1 MTTQDWTRMLKS
13 FRTKTYR
20 NLPTVEDRKAGSA
33 LNDTRS
39 SSVGL
44 CDDVG
49 EIEDDV
55 DDGICRLGPSDIK
68 STASDVEAIIKKGTL
83 LPTDW
88 TLSQRVTYRGGGRN
102 DPTTT
107 AGKSNNHQSIGC
119 QEKKSGGGGG
129 GGGGG
134 GEGEGAEDKLL
145 AVRGRSASEPSFLSA
160 SRAVKVRVSSPA
172 NNPSSYT
179 PPTVKEISSITG
191 LQQQIKAAFGR
202 WRKRGTPSSPSSSAL
217 EEEVGGPIR
226 EDCFDHP
233 LNVRL
238 SAQSQTFSHP
248 HRLTVFPPFPSGGA
262 SPSSSANVSPARSKK
277 SSVFN
282 TSTTP
287 SSAAGGGGNSKSGGS
302 HPFSFVRGLRKRRA
316 TRAGEAS
323 EAQSNQQHRNL
334 TDLCSDR
341 LRSRTA
347 AESGWPNCTT
357 RLAGQDHFAPFGP
370 LTAKSRSDHS
380 LHRILKEDNTWTV
393 FATLRPPSDKGGSL
407 SKGTTAWTFGLFSDP
422 ASQSSHQRRQTSTP
436 SVGKSTKS
444 KAASVAP
451 SPELVHRAFTPCFS
465 TGTPSGLVLPSGG
478 GLFGR
483 NERRTRSLERCSQQR
498 VRGSGAAAAAA
509 SSAAGASWGYGSATA
524 QTKAPPPIPSRV
536 RSRSLEKNYTIST
549 TTPHCNRLSAAAVNN
564 ATAAHSTSGS
574 SPAAN
579 SGGVGCIGTPLLP
592 VRRNNVPPEVLATWC
607 TFNEAFGGGRPKHQH
622 RLPSEPLTVNDERD
636 SPGSPVFEELFLPP
650 PQKFAALPPPIVT
663 AANPTVAELVNNNNN
678 NKRNSVSAA
687 SCCCCSSCSGGHSQ
701 SSAGVSCSSKSTPR
715 SSPVPPTH
723 LPETVLYGTR
733 EAPVLERHCV
743 EGGEFIIAWLSHSNG
758 SSQQQ
763 QQANPSSGGNRVGAA
778 ALVSPP
784 SVPLTSAEM
793 QSSTSSSHSATAA
806 TGGNQGLGAASSNGS
821 NRSFINKPARGWL
834 HSDAVIVR
842 EGITYFVRY
851 IGCLEVNTSMK
862 SLDFDTRS
870 QIAKECIN
878 IVCETAGLKT
888 VDKKRKVDRRIQR
901 ILGDAPHM
909 EHAGSDVALT
919 ISSGCLRISTLE
931 GSAVVACHDMPN
943 ISFASGGDPDTLDFV
958 AYVAKDNIYGR
969 ACYVLECGGGLAQD
983 VITTIGQAFEL
994 RFKEYL
1000 KRTPRPAG
1008 TESVLDGRD
1017 GVGTASG
1024 HNSAGAAPPPW
1035 SPDDPEYYNDL
1046 PGKVPPDVGPP
1057 PVPPLPNY
1065 QAPLGGGPVATG
1077 TAGTL
1082 KKSSAGHQAS
1092 DRSRH
1097 TVDLSDNLI
1106 DLNADVSSMGRTES
1120 GLAVSTFAGL
1130 SGGGNVSSAVVGGNV
1145 AGLSPF
1151 PDHEYV
1157 NGIMGSSSDFKNP
1170 PVNKD
1175 PFDMHPF
1182 SATLPSPLPS
1192 ALLAPNTGTL
1202 GAGSGRPVVT
1212 LQRVA
1217 TKAGKV
1223 RVSPFEAQLLQEIWF
1238 HGPISRKE
1246 AEDLLKQDGDFLV
1259 RESQGSQGQYVLTG
1273 MQSGHHKHLLLV
1285 DPEGVVRTKD
1295 RTFESVS
1302 HLINFHRNNVLPIIS
1317 AESVLLL
1324 KRPVPR
1330 AHHS

>member
-20 NLPTVEDRKAGSA
+20 NLTTVEDRKAGSA
-33 LNDTRS
+33 LHDTRS

-49 EIEDDV
+49 EVEDDV
-55 DDGICRLGPSDIK
+55 DDGICQEGEKNELKAESNFDPALCVTVRL
-68 STASDVEAIIKKGTL
+68 
-83 LPTDW
+83 
-88 TLSQRVTYRGGGRN
+88 RVAYRGGGHN
-102 DPTTT
+102 DPTTS
-107 AGKSNNHQSIGC
+107 AGKSHIHQSIGC
-119 QEKKSGGGGG
+119 QGKKSGGVGGG
-129 GGGGG
+129 GVGGGG
-134 GEGEGAEDKLL
+134 GEGAEDKLL
-145 AVRGRSASEPSFLSA
+145 A
-160 SRAVKVRVSSPA
+160 
-172 NNPSSYT
+172 
-179 PPTVKEISSITG
+179 ISSITG

-262 SPSSSANVSPARSKK
+262 SPSSSANVSPARTKK

-282 TSTTP
+282 TSATP
-287 SSAAGGGGNSKSGGS
+287 STAAGGGGNSKSGGS

-316 TRAGEAS
+316 ARAGEAS
-323 EAQSNQQHRNL
+323 DQAQSSQQQHRTL

-347 AESGWPNCTT
+347 GESGWPNCTS
-357 RLAGQDHFAPFGP
+357 RLAGQDHFGPFGP

-407 SKGTTAWTFGLFSDP
+407 SKGTTAWTFGLFSDS

-465 TGTPSGLVLPSGG
+465 TGTPSGLVLPSSGG
-478 GLFGR
+478 FFGR

-498 VRGSGAAAAAA
+498 VRGSGAAAAAV
-509 SSAAGASWGYGSATA
+509 GASWGYGSATG
-524 QTKAPPPIPSRV
+524 QSKAPPPIPSRV

-549 TTPHCNRLSAAAVNN
+549 TAPHCNRLAAGAAVNN
-564 ATAAHSTSGS
+564 ATSASHSTSGS
-574 SPAAN
+574 SAAAN
-579 SGGVGCIGTPLLP
+579 SIGTPLLP

-607 TFNEAFGGGRPKHQH
+607 TFNEAFGGGRPKHHH
-622 RLPSEPLTVNDERD
+622 RLPTEPLTVNDERD

-650 PQKFAALPPPIVT
+650 PQKFAAVPPPIVTT

-678 NKRNSVSAA
+678 NKRNSVGAA

-763 QQANPSSGGNRVGAA
+763 QQQGNPSSGGNNRVGAA

-784 SVPLTSAEM
+784 SAPLTSAEM

-806 TGGNQGLGAASSNGS
+806 TGGGNHQAGGAGSSNGS

-958 AYVAKDNIYGR
+958 AYVAKDNIHGR

-1017 GVGTASG
+1017 VVGTAGG

-1077 TAGTL
+1077 TSGTL
-1082 KKSSAGHQAS
+1082 KKPSAGHQAS

-1120 GLAVSTFAGL
+1120 GLAGSASAGL
-1130 SGGGNVSSAVVGGNV
+1130 SGVANSAVVGGNV

-1157 NGIMGSSSDFKNP
+1157 NGIMGSSSDFKNT

-1175 PFDMHPF
+1175 PFDMP
-1182 SATLPSPLPS
+1182 TLPSPLPS

-1212 LQRVA
+1212 LQRGA
-1217 TKAGKV
+1217 TKAGKA